1 MNQKSE
7 DVQEI
12 MQNQDVYRGENFRGE
27 NGQLAKLTRNS
38 EKQLFYARVRTLISV
53 ITALAL
59 LCALAVVVPAVLR
72 TVARADAVIA
82 QASGTITL
90 ADEAIQGITEMSGAI
105 TEMGQNMDDFITE
118 NAEAV
123 SSIMKEIGEV
133 DFDGLNK
140 AIKDLG
146 DVVEPFANFFN
157 KFR

>member
-12 MQNQDVYRGENFRGE
+12 MQNQDVFHGENFRGE
-27 NGQLAKLTRNS
+27 NGQLAKLTQNS

-59 LCALAVVVPAVLR
+59 LCALVVVVPAVLR

-123 SSIMKEIGEV
+123 SSIMKEIEEV

>member
-27 NGQLAKLTRNS
+27 NGQLAKLTQNS

-59 LCALAVVVPAVLR
+59 LCALVVVVPAVLR

-123 SSIMKEIGEV
+123 SSIMKEIEEV
-133 DFDGLNK
+133 DFEGLNK

>member
-123 SSIMKEIGEV
+123 SSIMKEIEEV